1 LYFFKYLFNVIQ
13 FAKQWSLPLLKLF
26 GSVHEAGFEKQTKFG
41 IKPHLTKQLN
51 GPFTAL
57 VVCAHSAPLHFCT
70 NNQRCKR
77 PLIAALAVKIFL
89 KPKK

>member
-1 LYFFKYLFNVIQ
+1 LYFFKRLFNVIQ

-57 VVCAHSAPLHFCT
+57 AFLWLAIAHFTTKSPTL
-70 NNQRCKR
+70 
-77 PLIAALAVKIFL
+77 
-89 KPKK
+89 

>member
-1 LYFFKYLFNVIQ
+1 VVNFD
-13 FAKQWSLPLLKLF
+13 ALLNPSQVRGRLL
-26 GSVHEAGFEKQTKFG
+26 
-41 IKPHLTKQLN
+41 LTKQLI

-89 KPKK
+89 KEKIKNISNLS